1 MNRLRRV
8 LGIAASHGKI
18 GFAYL
23 VDGELMDWGLSAKAS
38 RSFEE
43 AFKRVTAW
51 AIYYRPD
58 IVAAEHIEEH
68 SRKGAHTRTLIRA
81 VESAANNVKADFV
94 EMLLPSNGKNK
105 YEAAAALAA
114 EFPQIEPWL
123 PRRRRA
129 WEPEPRNII
138 YFEALA
144 LALAWWRSAADS
156 SGERGGGGV
165 NLRVGGPVH

>member
-1 MNRLRRV
+1 MSRLRRL

-43 AFKRVTAW
+43 AFKRITAW
-51 AIYYRPD
+51 TIYYRPD
-58 IVAAEHIEEH
+58 LVIAERVEEK

-81 VESAANNVKADFV
+81 AESAANNAKADYV
-94 EMLLPSNGKNK
+94 EMVLPSDGRNK
-105 YEAAAALAA
+105 YEAAAVLAA

-144 LALAWWRSAADS
+144 LALAWWRSSVDGANS
-156 SGERGGGGV
+156 EGGMTFGAE
-165 NLRVGGPVH
+165 PSA

>member
-1 MNRLRRV
+1 MTRLRRL
-8 LGIAASHGKI
+8 LGIAVSHGKV

-51 AIYYRPD
+51 TLYYRPD
-58 IVAAEHIEEH
+58 IVIAERVVEK
-68 SRKGAHTRTLIRA
+68 SRKGAHTRILIRA
-81 VESAANNVKADFV
+81 AESAANNTKAEYVEVKMPV
-94 EMLLPSNGKNK
+94 EERNK
-105 YEAAAALAA
+105 YEAAAMLAM
-114 EFPQIEPWL
+114 EFPQLEPWL
-123 PRRRRA
+123 PHQRRA

-144 LALAWWRSAADS
+144 LALTWWRSSAEDT
-156 SGERGGGGV
+156 GE
-165 NLRVGGPVH
+165 NEIAPSPEPSA

>member
-1 MNRLRRV
+1 MSRLRRL

-51 AIYYRPD
+51 TVYYRPD
-58 IVAAEHIEEH
+58 IVVTERVEEQ
-68 SRKGAHTRTLIRA
+68 SRKGAHTRLLIRA
-81 VESAANNVKADFV
+81 AESAANNARADYI
-94 EMLLPSNGKNK
+94 EMILPLDGKNK

-123 PRRRRA
+123 PRKRRA

-144 LALAWWRSAADS
+144 LVWAYWRSS
-156 SGERGGGGV
+156 SSLFGE
-165 NLRVGGPVH
+165 NEAKAQA

>member
-1 MNRLRRV
+1 MSRLRRL

-51 AIYYRPD
+51 TVYYRPD
-58 IVAAEHIEEH
+58 LVVTERVEEQ

-81 VESAANNVKADFV
+81 AESAANNARADFV
-94 EMLLPSNGKNK
+94 EMILPLDGPNK
-105 YEAAAALAA
+105 YVAAAALAA

-123 PRRRRA
+123 PRKRRA

-144 LALAWWRSAADS
+144 LVWAYWGSSASALGESEANAAA
-156 SGERGGGGV
+156 
-165 NLRVGGPVH
+165 

>member
-1 MNRLRRV
+1 MSRLRRL
-8 LGIAASHGKI
+8 LGIAVSHGKI

-43 AFKRVTAW
+43 AFKRITAW
-51 AIYYRPD
+51 TLYYRPD
-58 IVAAEHIEEH
+58 IVIAERVEAK
-68 SRKGAHTRTLIRA
+68 SRKGAHTRVLIRA
-81 VESAANNVKADFV
+81 AESAANNTNADYAEV
-94 EMLLPSNGKNK
+94 VMPPDDRNK
-105 YEAAAALAA
+105 YAAAAALAT

-144 LALAWWRSAADS
+144 LALEWWRSSAD
-156 SGERGGGGV
+156 GGDERAIET
-165 NLRVGGPVH
+165 LPGPSA

>member
-1 MNRLRRV
+1 MTRLRRL

-23 VDGELMDWGLSAKAS
+23 VDGELMDWGLSVKAS

-51 AIYYRPD
+51 TIYYRPD
-58 IVAAEHIEEH
+58 IVIAERVEEQ
-68 SRKGAHTRTLIRA
+68 SRKGAHTRILIRA
-81 VESAANNVKADFV
+81 AESAANNANADYV
-94 EMLLPSNGKNK
+94 EIVPPSAGTNK
-105 YEAAAALAA
+105 YETAAALAA

-144 LALAWWRSAADS
+144 LVWAYWRSSASNLGGNTADAQT
-156 SGERGGGGV
+156 
-165 NLRVGGPVH
+165 

>member
-1 MNRLRRV
+1 MSRLRRL

-51 AIYYRPD
+51 TVYYRPD
-58 IVAAEHIEEH
+58 IVVTERVEEP
-68 SRKGAHTRTLIRA
+68 SRKGAHTRLLIRA
-81 VESAANNVKADFV
+81 AESAANNARADYV
-94 EMLLPSNGKNK
+94 EMVLPLDGKNK
-105 YEAAAALAA
+105 YEAAAALTV

-123 PRRRRA
+123 PRKRRA

-144 LALAWWRSAADS
+144 LVWSLWRASAPTFGESEADA
-156 SGERGGGGV
+156 GA
-165 NLRVGGPVH
+165 

>member
-1 MNRLRRV
+1 MSRLRRL
-8 LGIAASHGKI
+8 LGVAASHGKV

-23 VDGELMDWGLSAKAS
+23 VDGELMDWGLSVKAS

-51 AIYYRPD
+51 TMYYHPD
-58 IVAAEHIEEH
+58 TVVTEGIEEQ

-81 VESAANNVKADFV
+81 VESAANNCHAGYV
-94 EMLLPSNGKNK
+94 EVVLSSVGPNK
-105 YEAAAALAA
+105 YLAAAELAV

-144 LALAWWRSAADS
+144 LVWSYWKSSAQTFDANEADALA
-156 SGERGGGGV
+156 
-165 NLRVGGPVH
+165 

>member
-1 MNRLRRV
+1 MSRLRRL

-23 VDGELMDWGLSAKAS
+23 VDGELMDWGLSVRAS
-38 RSFEE
+38 KSFEE
-43 AFKRVTAW
+43 AFKRVTIW
-51 AIYYRPD
+51 TVYYRPD
-58 IVAAEHIEEH
+58 IIVTERVEEL

-81 VESAANNVKADFV
+81 AESAANNANADYV
-94 EMLLPSNGKNK
+94 EMVLPSDGANK

-123 PRRRRA
+123 PRKRRA

-144 LALAWWRSAADS
+144 LVWAYWRSSASTLGEGESNAAA
-156 SGERGGGGV
+156 
-165 NLRVGGPVH
+165 

>member
-1 MNRLRRV
+1 MSRLRRL

-43 AFKRVTAW
+43 AFKRITAW
-51 AIYYRPD
+51 TVYYRPD
-58 IVAAEHIEEH
+58 ILVTERVEEQ

-81 VESAANNVKADFV
+81 AESAANNANADFV
-94 EMLLPSNGKNK
+94 EMILPFDGPNK
-105 YEAAAALAA
+105 YVAAAALAA

-123 PRRRRA
+123 PRKRRA

-144 LALAWWRSAADS
+144 LVWAYWRSPAS
-156 SGERGGGGV
+156 TFGENETEV
-165 NLRVGGPVH
+165 LA

>member
-1 MNRLRRV
+1 MSRLRRL

-23 VDGELMDWGLSAKAS
+23 VDGELMDWGLSVRAS
-38 RSFEE
+38 KSFEE

-51 AIYYRPD
+51 TIYYRPD
-58 IVAAEHIEEH
+58 IVVTERVEQQ

-81 VESAANNVKADFV
+81 AESAANNADADYV
-94 EMLLPSNGKNK
+94 EMILPAHGPNK
-105 YEAAAALAA
+105 YAAAAALAA

-123 PRRRRA
+123 PRKRRA

-144 LALAWWRSAADS
+144 LVWAYWKSAPAL
-156 SGERGGGGV
+156 GE
-165 NLRVGGPVH
+165 NQTEAQA

>member
-1 MNRLRRV
+1 MSRPRRL
-8 LGIAASHGKI
+8 LGIAVSHGKI

-43 AFKRVTAW
+43 AFKRITTW
-51 AIYYRPD
+51 TLYYRPN
-58 IVAAEHIEEH
+58 IVIAERVEER
-68 SRKGAHTRTLIRA
+68 SRKGAHSRILIRA
-81 VESAANNVKADFV
+81 AESAANNANTDYVEVVMPAD
-94 EMLLPSNGKNK
+94 NRNK
-105 YEAAAALAA
+105 YAAATMLAA

-144 LALAWWRSAADS
+144 LALVWWRSSADRTDQS
-156 SGERGGGGV
+156 ETATSPE
-165 NLRVGGPVH
+165 PSA